1 MILNLCG
8 GAQVCAHLQAATVT
22 LLPLLPEAVATDG
35 GGLQA
40 AVVGGVQQACGAA
53 LQQELLV
60 VVGAAAAEGAR
71 DVPAEDT
78 RPIRSQLA
86 GGGGASPAAASPER
100 GGHDAAVPGAGA
112 GAGVVV
118 VHAQVVAH
126 LVGQRGPDG
135 DGAVVVVLED
145 GSC

>member
-1 MILNLCG
+1 MILNLG

-22 LLPLLPEAVATDG
+22 LLPPLLEAVATDG

-40 AVVGGVQQACGAA
+40 VVVGGVQQACGAA

-60 VVGAAAAEGAR
+60 VVGTAAAEGAR

-86 GGGGASPAAASPER
+86 GGGASPAAASPER

-135 DGAVVVVLED
+135 DGAVVVVLLAR
-145 GSC
+145 